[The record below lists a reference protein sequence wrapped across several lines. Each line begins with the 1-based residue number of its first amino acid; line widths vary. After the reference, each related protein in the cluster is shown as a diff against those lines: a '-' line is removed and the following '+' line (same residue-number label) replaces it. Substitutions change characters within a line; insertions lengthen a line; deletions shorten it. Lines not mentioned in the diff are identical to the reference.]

1 MQDSKDESHDST
13 SFVILLIKNE
23 QTWWHKSI
31 IQALGRV
38 DVGKF
43 KAMLFGYKNL
53 RPYSTT
59 DN

>member
-1 MQDSKDESHDST
+1 MIQHH
-13 SFVILLIKNE
+13 FVILLIKNE
-23 QTWWHKSI
+23 QTWWQKYI

-43 KAMLFGYKNL
+43 KAMFGYKDL

>member
-1 MQDSKDESHDST
+1 MIQHH
-13 SFVILLIKNE
+13 FVILLIQKE

-38 DVGKF
+38 NVGKF
-43 KAMLFGYKNL
+43 KAMFDYKNL

>member
-1 MQDSKDESHDST
+1 MKVTIQHH
-13 SFVILLIKNE
+13 FVILLIKNE
-23 QTWWHKSI
+23 QTWWQKYI